1 VCRGVPPIREESRS
15 WSPPAVGITTIRAR
29 GPPAS
34 STIIRKMSESI
45 DLIVI
50 QVDEVKPMLDRVMA
64 HHERIV
70 GSAPG

>member
-1 VCRGVPPIREESRS
+1 
-15 WSPPAVGITTIRAR
+15 
-29 GPPAS
+29 
-34 STIIRKMSESI
+34 MSESI